1 MDEQQSL
8 SKLRMRNKMFVVWPV
23 GIATICLGLVGSGL
37 VSPWW
42 GVVLGLAMVV
52 LLRLAWITGAVLADR
67 SAAQSAASAAEP
79 RPASHQSG
87 QEKRRNGLHS

>member
-8 SKLRMRNKMFVVWPV
+8 SKLRMRNKVFVVWPV

-42 GVVLGLAMVV
+42 GVALGLAMVV
-52 LLRLAWITGAVLADR
+52 LLRLAWTAGAVLADTPAR
-67 SAAQSAASAAEP
+67 RRDRP
-79 RPASHQSG
+79 RPQVTSSG
-87 QEKRRNGLHS
+87 RRGR

>member
-37 VSPWW
+37 VSPWL
-42 GVVLGLAMVV
+42 GVVLGLGLVV
-52 LLRLAWITGAVLADR
+52 LLRLAWIAGAVLADTPAR
-67 SAAQSAASAAEP
+67 RRDGP
-79 RPASHQSG
+79 RPQVTSSG
-87 QEKRRNGLHS
+87 RRGR